1 MDTKH
6 ANELRMAAL
15 QTPTDL
21 TADATKDI
29 SGALNKLLAD
39 VFALYL
45 KSKNFHWHMSG
56 PHFRDY
62 HLMLDEHGDELFAM
76 TDPSP
81 NVCGKW
87 VVRRCAQ
94 SAKSAAC
101 SVSST
106 TTLTT
111 SPRPTCWPS
120 CATTTSNWWR
130 ICARRTRCAT
140 NAVTWQAQVC
150 SKPGLMRPNGAY
162 GSCSR
167 PAAEA
172 KPRLGSR
179 WQSARGFSAERAA
192 QHLFGSAAGWSPHY
206 QKRNAL
212 EPVQGGLA

>member
-6 ANELRMAAL
+6 ANELRM
-15 QTPTDL
+15 QRSKRRRT
-21 TADATKDI
+21 
-29 SGALNKLLAD
+29 SLLMPRMTFRARSTSCS
-39 VFALYL
+39 LMCSRYL

-56 PHFRDY
+56 PHFRDC
-62 HLMLDEHGDELFAM
+62 HLLLDEHGDELFAM
-76 TDPSP
+76 TDSIAER
-81 NVCGKW
+81 
-87 VVRRCAQ
+87 VRKVGGTTLRSNGQ
-94 SAKSAAC
+94 IAAC

-140 NAVTWQAQVC
+140 NALTWQAQVC

-172 KPRLGSR
+172 KPRLACLVVRRVGRRTRKTQCTRASTGR
-179 WQSARGFSAERAA
+179 SCLRLEARARG
-192 QHLFGSAAGWSPHY
+192 H
-206 QKRNAL
+206 K
-212 EPVQGGLA
+212 V